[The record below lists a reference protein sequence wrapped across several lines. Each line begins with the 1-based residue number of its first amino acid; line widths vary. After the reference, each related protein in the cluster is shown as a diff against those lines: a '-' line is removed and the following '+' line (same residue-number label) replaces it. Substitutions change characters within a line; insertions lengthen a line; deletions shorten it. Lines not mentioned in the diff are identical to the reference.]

1 VIDSPHGNTSYGKCK
16 RCGAVAEF
24 SNTLVSD
31 LGREKTVTSAPGM
44 KAVTILTVVLIGL
57 LWTFG
62 LATLMVVHYFAA
74 LFNDYQVLITI
85 NEYGEYVY
93 ETPLII
99 LAWPIM
105 LFSTVF
111 CMRLVTR
118 IARVIDLP
126 LKNRSSYNVRLGT
139 EEVGLEWSKEA
150 TDNAILKEAAWGN
163 S

>member
-1 VIDSPHGNTSYGKCK
+1 MRSII
-16 RCGAVAEF
+16 
-24 SNTLVSD
+24 TLT
-31 LGREKTVTSAPGM
+31 L
-44 KAVTILTVVLIGL
+44 VLIGL

-62 LATLMVVHYFAA
+62 LASITVFHYFSA

-93 ETPLII
+93 ETPLIM

-111 CMRLVTR
+111 CLRLVAR
-118 IARVIDLP
+118 RARVIDLP
-126 LKNRSSYNVRLGT
+126 MRNRSSYNVRLGN
-139 EEVGLEWSKEA
+139 EEKGFAWAKESA
-150 TDNAILKEAAWGN
+150 YHGKSLT

>member
-1 VIDSPHGNTSYGKCK
+1 
-16 RCGAVAEF
+16 
-24 SNTLVSD
+24 
-31 LGREKTVTSAPGM
+31 M
-44 KAVTILTVVLIGL
+44 KAVIKLTVALIGL

-93 ETPLII
+93 ETPMII

-126 LKNRSSYNVRLGT
+126 FKNQSSYYVSSGAKEVVFECSREAKDNVILT
-139 EEVGLEWSKEA
+139 ETVRGS
-150 TDNAILKEAAWGN
+150 

>member
-1 VIDSPHGNTSYGKCK
+1 M
-16 RCGAVAEF
+16 F
-24 SNTLVSD
+24 
-31 LGREKTVTSAPGM
+31 
-44 KAVTILTVVLIGL
+44 
-57 LWTFG
+57 
-62 LATLMVVHYFAA
+62 VHYFCA

-111 CMRLVTR
+111 CMRLVAR

-139 EEVGLEWSKEA
+139 EEAGFKWLKKA
-150 TDNAILKEAAWGN
+150 TDNPILEETSRGN

>member
-1 VIDSPHGNTSYGKCK
+1 MRLVIML
-16 RCGAVAEF
+16 
-24 SNTLVSD
+24 TL
-31 LGREKTVTSAPGM
+31 
-44 KAVTILTVVLIGL
+44 VLIGL

-62 LATLMVVHYFAA
+62 LATLMVVHYFSA

-111 CMRLVTR
+111 CLRLVAGR
-118 IARVIDLP
+118 ARVIDLP
-126 LKNRSSYNVRLGT
+126 LRNRSRDNVRLGT
-139 EEVGLEWSKEA
+139 EEGGFEWSEEA
-150 TDNAILKEAAWGN
+150 TYHSK
-163 S
+163 SSTS

>member
-1 VIDSPHGNTSYGKCK
+1 
-16 RCGAVAEF
+16 
-24 SNTLVSD
+24 
-31 LGREKTVTSAPGM
+31 M
-44 KAVTILTVVLIGL
+44 KSFTILTLVLIGL

-74 LFNDYQVLITI
+74 LYNDYHVLITI

-105 LFSTVF
+105 LFSTIF
-111 CMRLVTR
+111 CLRLV
-118 IARVIDLP
+118 ARLAHVINMP
-126 LKNRSSYNVRLGT
+126 LRNRSSCN
-139 EEVGLEWSKEA
+139 VGLKTEKVGFEWSKESA
-150 TDNAILKEAAWGN
+150 SPSKSSA

>member
-1 VIDSPHGNTSYGKCK
+1 
-16 RCGAVAEF
+16 
-24 SNTLVSD
+24 
-31 LGREKTVTSAPGM
+31 M

-57 LWTFG
+57 LWTLG

-126 LKNRSSYNVRLGT
+126 LKNRSSYNVRLGI
-139 EEVGLEWSKEA
+139 EEVGFEWSREA
-150 TDNAILKEAAWGN
+150 TDNAILQEAARGN